1 MDRGNNKFNKERNKF
16 NQNQLPPQF
25 YAFNKKTRRFSPN
38 MAYDPSQN
46 PNLNQSEDFIP
57 PAPYP
62 FQNIYPNQMPI
73 PQNKENLMKNAL
85 KMYNMSM
92 KNPNQYIPYGIP
104 NYMNLPENNMSL
116 EDNALMINKKFI
128 NENKR
133 NIKKRKN
140 NIYISNKDLPEFNN
154 YEMNGN
160 ISGNENDII
169 NGQNKA
175 NSNENYPNPEMYFNN
190 NMNDYY
196 HNNNYFLNKMGK
208 KKQMIYERINNKH
221 RNKKNFKKKEKR
233 KFDENYL
240 NNINNKEIVLNL
252 NSKPYYPKKK
262 FFEQD
267 SISDLD
273 NNNAISS
280 SEIEDERDEEEIE
293 NDYEI
298 ENKDKIN
305 DKEET
310 DDGDIIILDNSSKDV
325 SALKKIKLKEKK
337 TSPEKIAKKDIKIKD
352 KAKIE
357 NKNKIIPEL
366 DKMCSEKEIKE
377 REANNDIDRLEI
389 DADAFPEKKGAK
401 ERMVQKYMRKR
412 GVKLDLTDPK
422 EIRNIKAINES
433 INYLIEICLDCDTT
447 KSIKIPAGFDIT
459 PLDIIPYIYDRFLA
473 IYKTIELLWSND
485 KSILNDNNLVLNIGK
500 MIRTVIIF
508 FNLCLDYFDEDDINK
523 EINNYIDNLL
533 IPLLEI
539 IKEYIYDEEND
550 YEYKLSSENEDEFLS
565 YYLFIKLKKEK
576 NNFEKIYE
584 EIKSILDDD
593 KIYKKIELVNE
604 IYLALKNKNY
614 ENFINILKDEDKCDY
629 FIACFMS
636 LFFKEICVYGLQKIS
651 KTKKE
656 LTYREIKD
664 LLTFEDVDEVRKFLI
679 WYGIT
684 KDKTRRIVN
693 ETDKVPI
700 ALNKPNKNFVYEK
713 AFQKTNK
720 RLVENKKGD
729 KLRKDEV
736 NAKINFIKNENDQID
751 SIDSINSIKSNDKQD
766 IIKDKE
772 KELNPK
778 LINKSLINSDISN
791 NKSASNIKEKASF
804 NQPISN
810 GNTIMLNT
818 EIKNQ
823 KNLENSFLSQGTYNK
838 LFPPTKENK
847 QNLTPKMT
855 EKKNINDINNSEK
868 KIKNSDIFIK
878 PYSPKRTSF
887 DSPNNL
893 TMNDNI
899 NNKSIDFLSH
909 TSISSIEPQKNSP
922 NFTNQ
927 TLEFFCEVANS
938 AINKLISDH
947 KLDFIYRLKFISE
960 KYKIKLDLIE
970 NYINRRKFFVFNEF
984 KKCCLDK
991 KFSREYINELVNYK
1005 SNLNSINTNENSA
1018 FKIENKNISLNKNFE
1033 FLTFD
1038 DIIYFI
1044 INNFQNEHKNNMI
1057 EYKDNINH
1065 LQINIYTTKDL
1076 IKSTK
1081 LLSCLKLK
1089 KNIIEENEDGT
1100 EMTLNNSNMNMT
1112 LNSINIKISFIIKF
1126 IFVDQIIDLESY
1138 IYENQS
1144 NIPKYSILIP
1154 FFDIIKSDPENQQI
1168 LTKFFTILDLGLG
1181 SFIKKDIIFFFI
1193 KRDIEQ
1199 NSDLYKEYRNIQN
1212 DFIYN
1217 LTQKYSNK
1225 TNDIINIDENYEN
1238 NDEIKKRIIYLS
1250 PIDEFG
1256 KCYQNYIKYNNNK
1269 TFVELFENNKLMK
1282 LNSYNQN
1289 EVLIPFEKHITELD
1303 IIINHYISLIEE
1315 DLKNYLDKNNN
1326 INYFF
1331 NKKLWIEIL
1340 IGFVLCK
1347 ILLIY
1352 YQNKCL
1358 IFANEL
1364 YKIPSYH
1371 SNDELLIL
1379 ENNLINTGTILRQIN
1394 LDGYDYVW
1402 DKCLKLDK
1410 NKVKDIFSFF
1420 DIYSQMICSYNL
1432 ISENDIQNY
1441 EYTFRKQYYDVN
1453 IEKKD
1458 YEVAKN
1464 FVNYFNKIISK
1475 FFQNN
1480 NIKIKFD
1487 DTTQIIEKIY
1497 IKNKTFLISTIAK
1510 ILTNNDNLIFNEN
1523 LIYVKGLEKFYLN
1536 LKDKEIAE
1544 LHNNLNKKRKRITKT
1559 ISSMNNLSNK
1569 KNVLKI
1575 NKHSKLKEN
1584 NNQILNNIININE
1597 SIDKSKD
1604 IGKASFFKENG
1615 DLSNDYIQYFRNV
1628 KKINL
1633 PDGLI

>member
-1 MDRGNNKFNKERNKF
+1 MDRGINKFNKDRNKF
-16 NQNQLPPQF
+16 NPNQIPPQF
-25 YAFNKKTRRFSPN
+25 YAFNKKGRRNSPTLT
-38 MAYDPSQN
+38 YDPNQN
-46 PNLNQSEDFIP
+46 INLNQGDDFIP

-62 FQNIYPNQMPI
+62 LQNIYPNQI
-73 PQNKENLMKNAL
+73 PMLQNKENFMKNAL
-85 KMYNMSM
+85 KMYNYSM
-92 KNPNQYIPYGIP
+92 KNSNPYIPYPMPG
-104 NYMNLPENNMSL
+104 YMNMPENNMSL
-116 EDNALMINKKFI
+116 EDNAHMANKKFI

-133 NIKKRKN
+133 LIKKRKN
-140 NIYISNKDLPEFNN
+140 IAHLSNKDLPEFNN

-160 ISGNENDII
+160 DNEII
-169 NGQNKA
+169 NNQNKA
-175 NSNENYPNPEMYFNN
+175 NSNENNPNPELYYNN
-190 NMNDYY
+190 D
-196 HNNNYFLNKMGK
+196 HHHNNYFMQKIGK
-208 KKQMIYERINNKH
+208 KKAIPFERINNKN
-221 RNKKNFKKKEKR
+221 RYKKNFKKKDKR
-233 KFDENYL
+233 KFDENHI
-240 NNINNKEIVLNL
+240 NNINNKEISLNK
-252 NSKPYYPKKK
+252 NSKPFYPKKK
-262 FFEQD
+262 FLEQEL
-267 SISDLD
+267 SASDLD

-280 SEIEDERDEEEIE
+280 SEGEDEKEQEEFEY
-293 NDYEI
+293 DYDI

-305 DKEET
+305 KEES
-310 DDGDIIILDNSSKDV
+310 DDIIILDNSSKEFSDI
-325 SALKKIKLKEKK
+325 KNIKLIEKK
-337 TSPEKIAKKDIKIKD
+337 TPPKKSTKNNIK
-352 KAKIE
+352 
-357 NKNKIIPEL
+357 NKNKNKIEIIPEL

-389 DADAFPEKKGAK
+389 DADAFPEKKGVK

-412 GVKLDLTDPK
+412 GIKLDLTDPK
-422 EIRNIKAINES
+422 EIRNIKAINQS
-433 INYLIEICLDCDTT
+433 IEYLIEICLDCDTT

-473 IYKTIELLWSND
+473 IYKTIELLWAND
-485 KSILNDNNLVLNIGK
+485 NSILNDNDLVSNIGK
-500 MIRTVIIF
+500 MIRTVILF
-508 FNLCLDYFDEDDINK
+508 LNLCLDYFDQDDINK
-523 EINNYIDNLL
+523 EINNYINNLL
-533 IPLLEI
+533 MPLLDI
-539 IKEYIYDEEND
+539 VKDYIFDEENEF
-550 YEYKLSSENEDEFLS
+550 EYALSPENEDEFLC
-565 YYLFIKLKKEK
+565 YYLFVKLKKEK

-584 EIKSILDDD
+584 EIKSKLDNEN
-593 KIYKKIELVNE
+593 IYKKVELVNE
-604 IYLALKNKNY
+604 IYLTLKNKDY
-614 ENFINILKDEDKCDY
+614 EKFINILKNCDY

-651 KTKKE
+651 LTKKQ
-656 LTYREIKD
+656 LTYKEIRD
-664 LLTFEDVDEVRKFLI
+664 SLTFEDVEEVRKFLI

-684 KDKTRRIVN
+684 KDKTRYIVN
-693 ETDKVPI
+693 ESDIVPI
-700 ALNKPNKNFVYEK
+700 AINSQNKKFVYEK
-713 AFQKTNK
+713 AIQKTNK

-736 NAKINFIKNENDQID
+736 NKKINFIKNENYKND
-751 SIDSINSIKSNDKQD
+751 SIDSDKSINSLTSDDKPD
-766 IIKDKE
+766 IIKEKE
-772 KELNPK
+772 KEKVIIPK
-778 LINKSLINSDISN
+778 LINKSIINSDISN
-791 NKSASNIKEKASF
+791 NKSTLNIKEKPPS
-804 NQPISN
+804 NKQILN
-810 GNTIMLNT
+810 GNTLILNT
-818 EIKNQ
+818 EIKNP

-838 LFPPTKENK
+838 LFPSAKESP
-847 QNLTPKMT
+847 QNVTSKKS
-855 EKKNINDINNSEK
+855 EKNINDVNKSEK
-868 KIKNSDIFIK
+868 KIKNADIFIK

-893 TMNDNI
+893 TINDNY

-922 NFTNQ
+922 NFTEQ

-991 KFSREYINELVNYK
+991 KYSREYINELLNYK
-1005 SNLNSINTNENSA
+1005 NNINSINTNENSA
-1018 FKIENKNISLNKNFE
+1018 FKIENKNISINKDFE
-1033 FLTFD
+1033 FLTLD
-1038 DIIYFI
+1038 DIVYFLLD
-1044 INNFQNEHKNNMI
+1044 NFQNEHKNNI
-1057 EYKDNINH
+1057 NEYKDNINH

-1081 LLSCLKLK
+1081 LLSGLKIK
-1089 KNIIEENEDGT
+1089 KNLIEENEDGT
-1100 EMTLNNSNMNMT
+1100 ELTINNSN
-1112 LNSINIKISFIIKF
+1112 ININLDSLNTKISFIMKF

-1144 NIPKYSILIP
+1144 NIQKYGILIP

-1181 SFIKKDIIFFFI
+1181 SYIKKDIIFFFI
-1193 KRDIEQ
+1193 KRDLEQ
-1199 NSDLYKEYRNIQN
+1199 NSDLFKEYQNIQN
-1212 DFIYN
+1212 DFIFN
-1217 LTQKYSNK
+1217 LMQKYSINSHNRN
-1225 TNDIINIDENYEN
+1225 NDIINIDENYEN

-1256 KCYQNYIKYNNNK
+1256 KCYQKYIKYLNNK

-1282 LNSYNQN
+1282 LYSYNPK
-1289 EVLIPFEKHITELD
+1289 EVLIPFEKHISELD
-1303 IIINHYISLIEE
+1303 LIINHYISIIEE
-1315 DLKNYLDKNNN
+1315 DVKNYLEKNNS

-1364 YKIPSYH
+1364 YKIPLYH
-1371 SNDELLIL
+1371 SNNELLIL
-1379 ENNLINTGTILRQIN
+1379 ENNLLNTGTILRQIN

-1402 DKCLKLDK
+1402 DKCLNLDK

-1420 DIYSQMICSYNL
+1420 DIFSQMICSYNL
-1432 ISENDIQNY
+1432 ISENDMQNF
-1441 EYTFRKQYYDVN
+1441 EYTFRKQYYDIN

-1458 YEVAKN
+1458 YEIAKN
-1464 FVNYFNKIISK
+1464 FMNYFNKIISK
-1475 FFQNN
+1475 FVENN
-1480 NIKIKFD
+1480 NLKIQFD

-1497 IKNKTFLISTIAK
+1497 IKNKTFLISTISK

-1544 LHNNLNKKRKRITKT
+1544 LHNNLNKKRKRKT
-1559 ISSMNNLSNK
+1559 IDCMNNISNK
-1569 KNVLKI
+1569 KNVIKI
-1575 NKHSKLKEN
+1575 NKTSKLKEN
-1584 NNQILNNIININE
+1584 NKQILNNIININE

-1615 DLSNDYIQYFRNV
+1615 DLSKDYIQYFRNV
-1628 KKINL
+1628 KKITL

>member
-1 MDRGNNKFNKERNKF
+1 MDRGNNKFNKDRNKF
-16 NQNQLPPQF
+16 NPNQLPPQF
-25 YAFNKKTRRFSPN
+25 YPHNKKTRRISPKIP
-38 MAYDPSQN
+38 YDQIQN
-46 PNLNQSEDFIP
+46 PNLNQSDDLLP
-57 PAPYP
+57 SAPYP
-62 FQNIYPNQMPI
+62 QPLIYPNPIPI
-73 PQNKENLMKNAL
+73 PQNKENFMKNAM
-85 KMYNMSM
+85 KMYNYNL
-92 KNPNQYIPYGIP
+92 KNPYMPYPMPGYLNI
-104 NYMNLPENNMSL
+104 PENDMSL
-116 EDNALMINKKFI
+116 EDNALMASKKF

-133 NIKKRKN
+133 LIKKRKK
-140 NIYISNKDLPEFNN
+140 NIHISNKDLAEFNN
-154 YEMNGN
+154 DEIN
-160 ISGNENDII
+160 GNENEII
-169 NGQNKA
+169 NNQNIA
-175 NSNENYPNPEMYFNN
+175 NSNENLANPEFYYN
-190 NMNDYY
+190 NDYFY
-196 HNNNYFLNKMGK
+196 NNRFMQKMGK
-208 KKQMIYERINNKH
+208 KKPMPYNKN
-221 RNKKNFKKKEKR
+221 RNKKIFKKKEKR
-233 KFDENYL
+233 KFDENYM
-240 NNINNKEIVLNL
+240 NSINNKEFILNK
-252 NSKPYYPKKK
+252 NSKPFYPKKK
-262 FFEQD
+262 FIEED
-267 SISDLD
+267 LNVSDLD
-273 NNNAISS
+273 NNNSIISS
-280 SEIEDERDEEEIE
+280 EGEEDKEEEEIE
-293 NDYEI
+293 NDYEP
-298 ENKDKIN
+298 ENKDKI
-305 DKEET
+305 DK
-310 DDGDIIILDNSSKDV
+310 DASDDIIILDNSSKEI
-325 SALKKIKLKEKK
+325 SSLKNIKLIEKK
-337 TSPEKIAKKDIKIKD
+337 TTHEKSPSSNFQNKK
-352 KAKIE
+352 
-357 NKNKIIPEL
+357 KNKIIPEL
-366 DKMCSEKEIKE
+366 DKMCSEKEIAE

-389 DADAFPEKKGAK
+389 DADAFPEKKGVK
-401 ERMVQKYMRKR
+401 ERMVQKYCRKR
-412 GVKLDLTDPK
+412 GIKLNLNDPK
-422 EIRNIKAINES
+422 EIRNIKAINQS
-433 INYLIEICLDCDTT
+433 IEYLIEICLDCDTS
-447 KSIKIPAGFDIT
+447 KSIKIPEGFDIT

-473 IYKTIELLWSND
+473 IYKTIELLYMND
-485 KSILNDNNLVLNIGK
+485 KSILNDNDLIFNIGK

-508 FNLCLDYFDEDDINK
+508 LNLSLDYYDQDDINK

-576 NNFEKIYE
+576 NNFEKNYE

-593 KIYKKIELVNE
+593 KIYNKIELVNE

-693 ETDKVPI
+693 EADKVPI
-700 ALNKPNKNFVYEK
+700 ALNNPNKNFVYEK

-766 IIKDKE
+766 IIKEKE

>member
-1 MDRGNNKFNKERNKF
+1 
-16 NQNQLPPQF
+16 
-25 YAFNKKTRRFSPN
+25 
-38 MAYDPSQN
+38 
-46 PNLNQSEDFIP
+46 
-57 PAPYP
+57 
-62 FQNIYPNQMPI
+62 
-73 PQNKENLMKNAL
+73 
-85 KMYNMSM
+85 
-92 KNPNQYIPYGIP
+92 
-104 NYMNLPENNMSL
+104 
-116 EDNALMINKKFI
+116 
-128 NENKR
+128 
-133 NIKKRKN
+133 
-140 NIYISNKDLPEFNN
+140 
-154 YEMNGN
+154 
-160 ISGNENDII
+160 
-169 NGQNKA
+169 
-175 NSNENYPNPEMYFNN
+175 
-190 NMNDYY
+190 
-196 HNNNYFLNKMGK
+196 
-208 KKQMIYERINNKH
+208 
-221 RNKKNFKKKEKR
+221 
-233 KFDENYL
+233 
-240 NNINNKEIVLNL
+240 
-252 NSKPYYPKKK
+252 
-262 FFEQD
+262 
-267 SISDLD
+267 
-273 NNNAISS
+273 
-280 SEIEDERDEEEIE
+280 
-293 NDYEI
+293 
-298 ENKDKIN
+298 
-305 DKEET
+305 
-310 DDGDIIILDNSSKDV
+310 
-325 SALKKIKLKEKK
+325 
-337 TSPEKIAKKDIKIKD
+337 
-352 KAKIE
+352 
-357 NKNKIIPEL
+357 
-366 DKMCSEKEIKE
+366 
-377 REANNDIDRLEI
+377 
-389 DADAFPEKKGAK
+389 
-401 ERMVQKYMRKR
+401 
-412 GVKLDLTDPK
+412 
-422 EIRNIKAINES
+422 
-433 INYLIEICLDCDTT
+433 
-447 KSIKIPAGFDIT
+447 
-459 PLDIIPYIYDRFLA
+459 
-473 IYKTIELLWSND
+473 
-485 KSILNDNNLVLNIGK
+485 
-500 MIRTVIIF
+500 
-508 FNLCLDYFDEDDINK
+508 
-523 EINNYIDNLL
+523 
-533 IPLLEI
+533 
-539 IKEYIYDEEND
+539 
-550 YEYKLSSENEDEFLS
+550 
-565 YYLFIKLKKEK
+565 
-576 NNFEKIYE
+576 
-584 EIKSILDDD
+584 
-593 KIYKKIELVNE
+593 
-604 IYLALKNKNY
+604 
-614 ENFINILKDEDKCDY
+614 
-629 FIACFMS
+629 MS

-693 ETDKVPI
+693 EADKVPI
-700 ALNKPNKNFVYEK
+700 ALNNPNKNFVYEK

-766 IIKDKE
+766 IIKEKE

>member
-1 MDRGNNKFNKERNKF
+1 
-16 NQNQLPPQF
+16 
-25 YAFNKKTRRFSPN
+25 
-38 MAYDPSQN
+38 
-46 PNLNQSEDFIP
+46 
-57 PAPYP
+57 
-62 FQNIYPNQMPI
+62 
-73 PQNKENLMKNAL
+73 
-85 KMYNMSM
+85 
-92 KNPNQYIPYGIP
+92 
-104 NYMNLPENNMSL
+104 
-116 EDNALMINKKFI
+116 
-128 NENKR
+128 
-133 NIKKRKN
+133 
-140 NIYISNKDLPEFNN
+140 
-154 YEMNGN
+154 
-160 ISGNENDII
+160 
-169 NGQNKA
+169 
-175 NSNENYPNPEMYFNN
+175 
-190 NMNDYY
+190 
-196 HNNNYFLNKMGK
+196 
-208 KKQMIYERINNKH
+208 
-221 RNKKNFKKKEKR
+221 
-233 KFDENYL
+233 
-240 NNINNKEIVLNL
+240 
-252 NSKPYYPKKK
+252 
-262 FFEQD
+262 
-267 SISDLD
+267 
-273 NNNAISS
+273 
-280 SEIEDERDEEEIE
+280 
-293 NDYEI
+293 
-298 ENKDKIN
+298 
-305 DKEET
+305 
-310 DDGDIIILDNSSKDV
+310 
-325 SALKKIKLKEKK
+325 
-337 TSPEKIAKKDIKIKD
+337 
-352 KAKIE
+352 
-357 NKNKIIPEL
+357 
-366 DKMCSEKEIKE
+366 
-377 REANNDIDRLEI
+377 
-389 DADAFPEKKGAK
+389 
-401 ERMVQKYMRKR
+401 
-412 GVKLDLTDPK
+412 
-422 EIRNIKAINES
+422 
-433 INYLIEICLDCDTT
+433 
-447 KSIKIPAGFDIT
+447 
-459 PLDIIPYIYDRFLA
+459 
-473 IYKTIELLWSND
+473 
-485 KSILNDNNLVLNIGK
+485 
-500 MIRTVIIF
+500 
-508 FNLCLDYFDEDDINK
+508 
-523 EINNYIDNLL
+523 
-533 IPLLEI
+533 
-539 IKEYIYDEEND
+539 
-550 YEYKLSSENEDEFLS
+550 
-565 YYLFIKLKKEK
+565 
-576 NNFEKIYE
+576 
-584 EIKSILDDD
+584 
-593 KIYKKIELVNE
+593 
-604 IYLALKNKNY
+604 
-614 ENFINILKDEDKCDY
+614 
-629 FIACFMS
+629 
-636 LFFKEICVYGLQKIS
+636 
-651 KTKKE
+651 
-656 LTYREIKD
+656 
-664 LLTFEDVDEVRKFLI
+664 
-679 WYGIT
+679 
-684 KDKTRRIVN
+684 
-693 ETDKVPI
+693 
-700 ALNKPNKNFVYEK
+700 
-713 AFQKTNK
+713 
-720 RLVENKKGD
+720 
-729 KLRKDEV
+729 
-736 NAKINFIKNENDQID
+736 
-751 SIDSINSIKSNDKQD
+751 
-766 IIKDKE
+766 
-772 KELNPK
+772 LNPK

-1217 LTQKYSNK
+1217 LMQKYSNK

-1269 TFVELFENNKLMK
+1269 TFGELFENNKLMK